1 MFIKVNFLLREI
13 FRGNL
18 NEAISLIEIEVTFK
32 VISISAIEITL
43 AEELF
48 ISKKKQSL
56 FSAEPM

>member
-43 AEELF
+43 AC
-48 ISKKKQSL
+48 
-56 FSAEPM
+56 